1 MKEPLLQGNWKIEIQ
16 VSFKFDKKCTVF
28 FFCFQRYQN
37 VQEYAYKDI
46 LIAQ

>member
-1 MKEPLLQGNWKIEIQ
+1 MKDPLLQRNWKIEIQ
-16 VSFKFDKKCTVF
+16 VSFKFDKICSF

-37 VQEYAYKDI
+37 VQEYAYKDL